1 MNLPNLIT
9 LARLLSVPLTVWL
22 ILIDQMAVAFWLFVA
37 AGISDAVDGFLAKRL
52 NVTTNLGRYLDP
64 LADKALLASVY
75 VALGVHQPAY
85 LPVWLV
91 ILVVFRDILIV
102 GGALLIRIFTEQA
115 MRFEP
120 LKISKVNTAMQ
131 ITLAAVVLARLGL
144 GVGDGGL
151 SQALIYTVAATT
163 FTSGAA
169 YLVRWYRGT
178 ADVEDVR

>member
-52 NVTTNLGRYLDP
+52 DASTDLGRFLDP
-64 LADKALLASVY
+64 VADKALLVSVY
-75 VALGVHQPAY
+75 VALGVLTH
-85 LPVWLV
+85 LPNWLV
-91 ILVVFRDILIV
+91 ILVVFRDFLIV
-102 GGALLIRIFTEQA
+102 GGALLIRIFTEQV

-120 LKISKVNTAMQ
+120 LRISKVNTAMQ
-131 ITLAAVVLARLGL
+131 ITLIAVVLGRLGL

-151 SQALIYTVAATT
+151 TQALIYVVAATT

-178 ADVEDVR
+178 ADAEGAR